1 MYRITHLP
9 FSQLHEPKDKHLT
22 NPTEIDP
29 SAQADYITENLDSKG
44 PNEVLRVQ
52 RVLGEDMTLSSASY
66 GCHKGPIN

>member
-29 SAQADYITENLDSKG
+29 CTQVEYRTENFDSKG
-44 PNEVLRVQ
+44 PNEVQRVH
-52 RVLGEDMTLSSASY
+52 RVLGEYMTIYRGSY
-66 GCHKGPIN
+66 GCHKEPIN